1 MFDGLTAFLFHWA
14 TLSGALWLASHLI
27 RGVRFDSLGALLA
40 AALLLGFANTF
51 VRPLVILLT
60 LPFTLVTLG
69 LFLLIINGLMVKL
82 VTWLVRGFHVDGL
95 WRAVLV
101 SLLVALASFSVN
113 YFLADG
119 EIVIHQPMSGPGTW
133 V

>member
-1 MFDGLTAFLFHWA
+1 MFDGLTDFLCHWA
-14 TLSGALWLASHLI
+14 TLSAALWLAGHLI
-27 RGVRFDSLGALLA
+27 RGVRFDSFGALLA

-69 LFLLIINGLMVKL
+69 LFLLVINGLMVKL
-82 VTWLVRGFHVDGL
+82 VAWLVRGFHVEGL

-101 SLLVALASFSVN
+101 SLLVALASFVVN
-113 YFLADG
+113 YLLADG
-119 EIVIHQPMSGPGTW
+119 DIVVYQPMGGPGTW
-133 V
+133 I

>member
-1 MFDGLTAFLFHWA
+1 MFDGLTDFFLHWA
-14 TLSGALWLASHLI
+14 TVSGALWLASHLI
-27 RGVRFDSLGALLA
+27 RGVRFDSFGALLA

-69 LFLLIINGLMVKL
+69 LFLLVINGLMVRL
-82 VTWLVRGFHVDGL
+82 VTWMVRGFHVEGL
-95 WRAVLV
+95 WRAILV
-101 SLLVALASFSVN
+101 SLLVALTSFVVN
-113 YFLADG
+113 YLLADG
-119 EIVIHQPMSGPGTW
+119 EIVFYQPLNGPGTW